1 MNSQKFK
8 TQDTLKKDNFV
19 IERFV
24 KPTNEAEPLHIVL
37 GTLLRTEQ
45 KTFFLIFLH
54 FLVVFK
60 LWYVTRI
67 TRVNAAIKQQRQN
80 REATF

>member
-45 KTFFLIFLH
+45 KKHSFLFFYTF
-54 FLVVFK
+54 
-60 LWYVTRI
+60 
-67 TRVNAAIKQQRQN
+67 
-80 REATF
+80 